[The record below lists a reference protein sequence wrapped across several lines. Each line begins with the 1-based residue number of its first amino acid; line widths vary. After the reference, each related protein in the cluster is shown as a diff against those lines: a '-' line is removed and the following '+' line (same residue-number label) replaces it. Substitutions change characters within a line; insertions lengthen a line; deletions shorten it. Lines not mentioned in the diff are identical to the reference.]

1 MSHAR
6 GNAAHT
12 GLLWALLLAAS
23 GTALAQPVQGT
34 PQAAAEVQEL
44 APVVVTAT
52 KEKTPLATVAGSV
65 AVVKDEEL
73 RATNITD
80 LEALSDAL
88 PNTSFDVTPTNSY
101 LFIRGL
107 GTGEVRSAEQSVG
120 LFVDG
125 IYFGRP
131 QLALFDFLDLE
142 QVEVLRGPQGALLGK
157 NTIAGAINL
166 KSAAAT
172 FEPAGYLEALNGSDD
187 NRRLRGAISG
197 PLGGDFA
204 GRIAFSEVRDGG
216 TLDNTTLGRTDLAR
230 PGRGAR
236 AKLVWQPEDS
246 DWRVSLS
253 ANTARIR
260 QQGDG
265 FKLVAA
271 TPETLALYRRFDAQ
285 TEANPTRYRTATDN
299 ADSRGHIDGEDFGL
313 SVETKLGGTRLQL
326 IGGSSRQ
333 RTLADFDADFGPA
346 PILTFPSVE
355 TYRQSSIEL
364 RSDTKVGWGSL
375 RAGYYRFDSQLDL
388 AVDIRALPQGL
399 AAVAVPL
406 ATADLGGAAAPFT
419 ALLQGLVAGSAPDD
433 ALTDTSRHRLDQ
445 QQQTDS
451 LFGSVEWQL
460 TPRATLR
467 ADGRYTR
474 ERKRGLLSLSY
485 EKTGVIFQGFLGE
498 SPYNVDRTRLETDF
512 SPRLSA
518 LFKFQP
524 RLTGFLTYG
533 QGFKSG
539 GFNNIAP
546 TGDQV
551 EFDAERSQSFEFGAR
566 WRPRG
571 LRLQA
576 EVTAFKTSF
585 DDLQVAVFNGTSFF
599 VDNAARARSQGVEL
613 SGKYLPF
620 RNLAFTA
627 AAAYLDARYLSFA
640 NAPAPAGSTDP
651 TEDPV
656 QDLSGRPLVRAP
668 NFSGSF
674 GTQLDLLIPGT
685 QIPLVLGAT
694 VQGMTKTFIN
704 IDLDEIDT
712 QEAFARSNAFLVLAS
727 PDRRWRLSFVGRNLS
742 GEVVRRESADVPIFT
757 GSHFGSLDA
766 PRTLSAE
773 LGYRFSR

>member
-1 MSHAR
+1 MRACHAI
-6 GNAAHT
+6 GI
-12 GLLWALLLAAS
+12 ALLLALGS
-23 GTALAQPVQGT
+23 TQAQDAPDETLSPV
-34 PQAAAEVQEL
+34 L
-44 APVVVTAT
+44 VTAT
-52 KEKTPLATVAGSV
+52 KEKTPLGNVAGSV
-65 AVVKDEEL
+65 AVVRDTEL
-73 RATNITD
+73 RATNISD

-88 PNTSFDVTPTNSY
+88 PNTSFDVTPTNTY

-172 FEPAGYLEALNGSDD
+172 FEPSGYLEGLTGSDD

-216 TLDNTTLGRTDLAR
+216 YLPNTTLGRADLAR

-236 AKLVWQPEDS
+236 GKVSWQPEDA
-246 DWRVSLS
+246 DWRVSLT

-260 QQGDG
+260 QRGDG

-271 TPETLALYRRFDAQ
+271 TPETLALYRRFDAE
-285 TEANPTRYRTATDN
+285 TEADPTRYRTATDN
-299 ADSRGHIDGEDFGL
+299 AGSRGDIDGEDFGL
-313 SVETKLGGTRLQL
+313 SVETQLGSTRLQL
-326 IGGSSRQ
+326 LGGTSRQ
-333 RTLADFDADFGPA
+333 KTIADFDADFGPA

-355 TYRQSSIEL
+355 TYQQSSIEL
-364 RSDTKVGWGSL
+364 RSDTPFAWGNV

-388 AVDIRALPQGL
+388 AVDIRALPAGL

-406 ATADLGGAAAPFT
+406 GTADLGGAAAPFT
-419 ALLQGLVAGSAPDD
+419 DLLQALVAGSAPDG

-451 LFGSVEWQL
+451 LFASAEWKL
-460 TPRATLR
+460 TPRSTLR

-474 ERKRGLLSLSY
+474 ERKRGVLSLSY

-498 SPYNVDRTRLETDF
+498 SPYDVDRTRVETDF

-524 RLTGFLTYG
+524 RLTGFITYG

-551 EFDAERSQSFEFGAR
+551 EFDAERSESFEFGAR
-566 WRPRG
+566 WRPKG
-571 LRLQA
+571 LRLQVEA
-576 EVTAFKTSF
+576 TAFRTAF
-585 DDLQVAVFNGTSFF
+585 DDLQVAVFNGTNFF
-599 VDNAARARSQGVEL
+599 VDNAAKARSQGVEL

-627 AAAYLDARYLSFA
+627 AAAYLDARYERFA

-651 TEDPV
+651 GEDPV

-694 VQGMTKTFIN
+694 LQGMTKTYIN

-712 QEAFARSNAFLVLAS
+712 QGKFVRTNAFVVLAS
-727 PDRRWRLSFVGRNLS
+727 PDKRWRLSLIGRNLT

-773 LGYRFSR
+773 LGYRF